1 MDRSI
6 SNLLRMLCLGFVMTA
21 SAQDNPV
28 YIDESHVAAQ
38 TLEQAD
44 ALAAVNPE
52 ESVRLLQE
60 LIATS
65 GHQLVATVESPS
77 PMLFES
83 VRKAVN
89 RRFLGNPRLLEL
101 MQDRYAETARRLLQ
115 EGRLQE
121 VVELHA
127 LTAAGLEAQV
137 TLGRRDIELGALDQG
152 IFRLQN
158 ALQHPELDGRSRADA
173 LYGIGVAARLLG
185 YDTLRDRVDAE
196 LSQLPDDGAAHRLA
210 LESMTTTPP
219 ANRNHSVLETGEP
232 ASIEQLVVQS
242 IWSMPLE
249 DSLLNQRMDHPGI
262 VGASGRSTLAVNS
275 RQGWFSTVIP
285 SMRDDLVFINLGEQ
299 VIALD
304 SLTGHTRWTSRR
316 QKNSL
321 RLDPSERPSGANV
334 IELEG
339 RYLVTTMGHLYPTE
353 RSGDGLLICLDA
365 ETGLVRWGIQVDDNP
380 DIEQSE
386 GLFICSPPVIAEGTV
401 YVLAR
406 KISPQQ
412 LLGEVLVAVDLIEG
426 EIKWSTWIS
435 SAGRLRRN
443 LIQNSTAPLVT
454 DGHVYVNTVTGAIAS
469 VDSTNGDLEW
479 LQRLPTA
486 NNTTPPAGAARPYTH
501 LQPVMAAGRLL
512 CISPDG
518 TEVLS
523 LDPDNGTVLESMS
536 ATNPDRWN
544 YPVYLLATADRVI
557 SVGRDVRCFDADRL
571 QSPRWVMDSPSDSK
585 SPVPE
590 GRVQLLEDSV
600 IVPANG
606 RINQIDLET
615 GRVLDTIE
623 IEHEGNP
630 LFAGQ
635 QLLIASATH
644 LDAYTAF
651 DRARNILE
659 ARIVEHPERMG
670 PRLDLVR
677 LAARSDQSELL
688 RSSTREALDMLPGR
702 PDATVGDARDQL
714 MNHLVD
720 ALQSKSDP
728 NTEYGRDLQTL
739 LIETADTPTR
749 ELEALLV
756 LGEWTQQSDPNAS
769 AEHFRS
775 ILDSEA
781 ISRSWYEENG
791 LHASGGDWARRRLS
805 NLEVESIPA
814 DSAAW
819 IDPVD
824 PDDIDHLI
832 GSARDNL
839 RTEQSPIR
847 MSTALPGTLDRLV
860 EMDKIDAS
868 LGLLQAWETR
878 FPNVPLLDD
887 GQARMATDWSRSLL
901 PENELLTGKSDV
913 NMAIVQPERIS
924 GSLLSTA
931 QGSMIDPPP
940 ATPLLTRLSSIRS
953 IDARSMT
960 PSWSARS
967 SGTNNSLLQQ
977 DDDRIAILV
986 DRGDLKPELLHI
998 DAVTGEPLAD
1008 PLDLTSMF
1016 QGMDVAPSGQSAIL
1030 PDGRS
1035 IDSSELLIC
1044 SNPESVTLVRRDGQ
1058 VVNLGGEN
1066 GATVQWSHRLPVRV
1080 VHGIHPWP
1088 DGVVVV
1094 GPDPDSQ
1101 QPLAVSNADPI
1112 LFHLDYETGSHR
1124 RLQWPS
1130 EIGRFLW
1137 MTRSPLNDLILGGDQ
1152 GIACIGWPDH
1162 TPRWISTQPT
1172 ARSTRQGWASTE
1184 TVLLMDEQ
1192 ERLHLVD
1199 LETGESMGALSSPE
1213 YRDQGMLRDV
1223 KADGR
1228 GFRVLRESSLAIHD
1242 SSGTMIATDG
1252 IPHEYKF
1259 EHLLSDGGVHV
1270 LLAHRQTVSG
1280 LGGGVR
1286 GGGRRHLYRISILDE
1301 SGRILD
1307 LLDLFPLG
1315 SRIRAVRLH
1324 GRLLMIE
1331 TNDTVD
1337 FVTLPPIGE
1346 G

>member
-1 MDRSI
+1 MHRTI
-6 SNLLRMLCLGFVMTA
+6 SNLLRMLCLGIGMTA

-28 YIDESHVAAQ
+28 YIDESHVAVQ
-38 TLEQAD
+38 MLEQAD
-44 ALAAVNPE
+44 ALATTNPE
-52 ESVRLLQE
+52 EAVRLLQE
-60 LIATS
+60 LIDSS
-65 GHQLVATVESPS
+65 GRQLVPTVESPN

-83 VRKAVN
+83 VREAAN
-89 RRFLGNPRLLEL
+89 RRFREDPRLLKL
-101 MQDRYAETARRLLQ
+101 MQDRYTGTARRILQ

-127 LTAAGLEAQV
+127 LTTPGLDAQV
-137 TLGRRDIELGALDQG
+137 TLGRRDIELGALERG
-152 IFRLQN
+152 VFRLQE
-158 ALQHPELDGRSRADA
+158 ALQHPDMDARTRADA
-173 LYGIGVAARLLG
+173 LYGIGVAARLLE
-185 YDTLRDRVDAE
+185 DDALRDMVDAE
-196 LSQLPDDGAAHRLA
+196 LSRLAQDGEAHRQA
-210 LESMTTTPP
+210 LESMTTSRT
-219 ANRNHSVLETGEP
+219 ARRNHTVMETGEA
-232 ASIEQLVVQS
+232 ASIDQLVVQS
-242 IWSMPLE
+242 IWSMPLK

-262 VGASGRSTLAVNS
+262 VGTTGRNNLVGDSG
-275 RQGWFSTVIP
+275 QGWFSTVIP

-299 VIALD
+299 VLALD
-304 SLTGHTRWTSRR
+304 TLTGHPRWTSRR
-316 QKNSL
+316 QKNTL
-321 RLDPSERPSGANV
+321 RLDPSERPSGVNT

-339 RYLVTTMGHLYPTE
+339 RYLVTAMGHQYPTQ
-353 RSGDGLLICLDA
+353 RSGDGLLLCLDA

-386 GLFICSPPVIAEGTV
+386 GLFICSPPVIDEGTV

-443 LIQNSTAPLVT
+443 LIQNSTAPLVA

-469 VDSTNGDLEW
+469 VDSTNGDLKW

-486 NNTTPPAGAARPYTH
+486 DNTTPPSGAARPYTH
-501 LQPVMAAGRLL
+501 VQPIMVDGRLV

-523 LDPDNGTVLESMS
+523 LDPDNGTVLKSIS

-544 YPVYLLATADRVI
+544 HPVYLLTTGEHVI
-557 SVGRDVRCFDADRL
+557 SVGRDVRCFDGNRL
-571 QSPRWVMDSPSDSK
+571 ESPRWVLDLSTDTG

-600 IVPANG
+600 IIPANG
-606 RINQIDLET
+606 RVLQVDLDT
-615 GRVLDTIE
+615 GRIRDTLE

-644 LDAYTAF
+644 LDAYTAL
-651 DRARNILE
+651 DRARTVLE
-659 ARIVEHPERMG
+659 ARITEHPERMR

-688 RSSTREALDMLPGR
+688 RNSARDTLDMLPGKT
-702 PDATVGDARDQL
+702 DAAAGPARDQL

-720 ALQSKSDP
+720 ALQSEADP
-728 NTEYGRDLQTL
+728 NTEHGRDLRAL
-739 LIETADTPTR
+739 LIETADTPDR

-756 LGEWTQQSDPNAS
+756 LGEWTRQSDPDDS
-769 AEHFRS
+769 AELWRS
-775 ILDSEA
+775 ILEREN
-781 ISRSWYEENG
+781 ISRAWYEENG

-805 NLEVESIPA
+805 NLEVESMPT
-814 DSAAW
+814 DSMGW

-839 RTEQSPIR
+839 RTEQSPVR
-847 MSTALPGTLDRLV
+847 MATVLPEILDRLIEV
-860 EMDKIDAS
+860 DKIDTS

-878 FPNVPLLDD
+878 FPTVPLLDD
-887 GQARMATDWSRSLL
+887 GEARMAMDWSRSLRSG
-901 PENELLTGKSDV
+901 NELLAGKPDA
-913 NMAIVQPERIS
+913 NMAVAEPERIS
-924 GSLLSTA
+924 GSLLSIA
-931 QGSMIDPPP
+931 QGSMIDPPTT
-940 ATPLLTRLSSIRS
+940 APLLTRQSSIRS

-960 PSWSARS
+960 PVWSARS
-967 SGTNNSLLQQ
+967 PGLNNALLQQ
-977 DDDRIAILV
+977 DDERIAILV
-986 DRGDLKPELLHI
+986 DHGDLKPELLQI
-998 DAVTGEPLAD
+998 DAATGEPLND
-1008 PLDLTSMF
+1008 PLDLASVF
-1016 QGMDVAPSGQSAIL
+1016 EGMDVAPTGQPAIL
-1030 PDGRS
+1030 PDGRTIES
-1035 IDSSELLIC
+1035 KELLIS

-1058 VVNLGGEN
+1058 IVNLGGED
-1066 GATVQWSHRLPVRV
+1066 GSTVRWSHRLPVRV

-1094 GPDPDSQ
+1094 GPDPDSE
-1101 QPLAVSNADPI
+1101 QPLAVSNADP
-1112 LFHLDYETGSHR
+1112 LLYHLDYETGSPR

-1137 MTRSPLNDLILGGDQ
+1137 MTRSPLNDLILGGDE

-1172 ARSTRQGWASTE
+1172 ARATRQGWASTE
-1184 TVLLMDEQ
+1184 AVLLMDEQ
-1192 ERLHLVD
+1192 ERLHLAD
-1199 LETGESMGALSSPE
+1199 METGETMGELSTPE

-1228 GFRVLRESSLAIHD
+1228 GFRILRESSLAIHD
-1242 SSGTMIATDG
+1242 PSGTMIATDG

-1280 LGGGVR
+1280 MG

-1331 TNDTVD
+1331 TKDTVD